1 MTKFSKRIWG
11 WMFFDW
17 ACQPY
22 FTLLLTFVFAPYFTS
37 AVVGDGVLGQ
47 QYWGWMLTIVGLCIA
62 CLAPIL
68 GAIADGTGAR
78 TIWIVICTIL
88 MAGGSFALWWALPG
102 SSAIV
107 WPLVA
112 VGLGLIGAEIS
123 TIFVNAM
130 LPSLGSDRD
139 IGVISG
145 SGWAFGY
152 LGGILSLAIML
163 LFLAENESGKTLL
176 GQLPAF
182 GLDVTM
188 REGTRSVGP
197 FTALWLLIFLVPF
210 FLWTRSH
217 STPPAKNRTTLQG
230 LLTTIRGLPQQKS
243 LFAYLGSSMFYRD
256 GLNGLFAFG
265 GIYAAGVLQ
274 WSIVQIGVF
283 GVASLVFG
291 TFCAWIGGYAD
302 RTWGSKLVIAMMTL
316 VLIGVCTLIF
326 TTNRDMVALIPV
338 APDSSLPDLTFYVC
352 GCIIGGAGGVL
363 QATSRTMMVNQA
375 NPERMSEAFGLYAF
389 AGKATSF
396 LAPFLIATM
405 TGLTGDQRLGVT
417 PLILLFVIGLILL
430 HWVQPRKSLP

>member
-123 TIFVNAM
+123 IIFVNAM

-163 LFLAENESGKTLL
+163 LFLAEDGSGKTLL

-210 FLWTRSH
+210 FLWTRGN
-217 STPPAKNRTTLQG
+217 STPPAKNRTTLRG

-302 RTWGSKLVIAMMTL
+302 RFWGSKLVIAAMTFA
-316 VLIGVCTLIF
+316 LIVVCTLIF

-338 APDSSLPDLTFYVC
+338 APGSSLPDLTFYVC

-363 QATSRTMMVNQA
+363 QAASRTMMVNQA

-430 HWVQPRKSLP
+430 HWVQPRKSQS